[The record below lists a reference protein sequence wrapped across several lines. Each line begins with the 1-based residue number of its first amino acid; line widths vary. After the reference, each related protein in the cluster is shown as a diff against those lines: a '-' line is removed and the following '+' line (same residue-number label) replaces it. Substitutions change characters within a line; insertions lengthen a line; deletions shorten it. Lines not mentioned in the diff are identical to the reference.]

1 VTALADAVVAL
12 LLLSSGGLV
21 FTAALGLL
29 RLPDF
34 FLRMHAPSLASTF
47 ATWIIT
53 LATVLHF
60 ATRPEE
66 VASMHTW
73 LIIVVLAITTPV
85 TTIVLARAALFR
97 DRLSGAPLPPPL
109 PRSGKPR

>member
-12 LLLSSGGLV
+12 LLLCSGGLA
-21 FTAALGLL
+21 FTAALGLV

-34 FLRMHAPSLASTF
+34 FLRLHAPSLASTL
-47 ATWIIT
+47 ATWIAT
-53 LATVLHF
+53 LASVLYF
-60 ATRPEE
+60 ATRPEP
-66 VASMHTW
+66 VPSAHLW
-73 LIIVVLAITTPV
+73 IIIVVLAITTPV

-109 PRSGKPR
+109 PPSREPR